1 MKQEHKFSMGYY
13 LTVLFTLILLESIF
27 FSGAAVKEI
36 SYSRFRDLLQTDQIQ
51 SVILESDRI
60 FGLQKEPSAA
70 TSKSDGKTAKAAP
83 DFQPPHKKAP
93 WHLDFSFL
101 TGQRPQQA
109 KRQFMVTRV
118 NDPQLIADLQAHHVE
133 YRGKIESHWL
143 SNFLSNWILPLG
155 LLILLGR
162 FLARR
167 MGKGAGFLDVGKNKA
182 RIYAV
187 DPSQKVTFDD
197 VAGVDEAVE
206 EVKEVVNFLE
216 EPERYTRLGAKLP
229 KGILLIGP
237 PGTGKTLLARAV
249 AGEAGV
255 PFFNLSGSDF
265 VEMFVGVG
273 AARVRDLFKEAKTKA
288 PCIIFIDELDAVGK
302 NRAQGVYMGGNDE
315 RENTLNQLL
324 TEMDGFDPQSG
335 IIIMGATNRPE
346 VLDPALLRP
355 GRFDRQILVDRP
367 DLKGR
372 TDIFAVH
379 TRDLTLDE
387 QVGFRKLAA
396 ETPGFAGAEIANVC
410 NEAALLA
417 SRQGGA
423 VITEAN
429 FQDAIERVIAGL
441 EKKNKLINPHERQV
455 VAFHES
461 GHAIVGHLT
470 PGADPVRKVSIIPRG
485 IGALGY
491 TLQSPLEDRFLM
503 SRSELLGKIKG
514 LLGGR
519 AAEELVFGEVS
530 TGAANDLEKVA
541 ELVRNMLTVYGMS
554 QHMPNLSLVDK
565 GQNQF
570 LGQGPTMQRRSEKLE
585 ELIDRESQ
593 EIIAACYKEALQ
605 LLADHRRELN
615 LMAQVLLEKEKIDDQ
630 EIQSLLGPRKP
641 QQIKNTRT
649 QAQRVGA
656 SSRAAGQGAD
666 RSGSRAS
673 SRAASAISGKEL
685 AADRMWDV

>member
-1 MKQEHKFSMGYY
+1 MKQQHKFSLGYY
-13 LTVLFTLILLESIF
+13 LVVFFSIFLLESIF
-27 FSGAAVKEI
+27 FSGMAVKEI
-36 SYSRFRDLLQTDQIQ
+36 PYSRFRDMLKANRIK
-51 SVILESDRI
+51 SVIVEPDRI
-60 FGLQKEPSAA
+60 YGLKKAP
-70 TSKSDGKTAKAAP
+70 KAAAGAKTN
-83 DFQPPHKKAP
+83 DRAAKDTTQFQPQRKQAP
-93 WHLDFSFL
+93 WHLDFNWFS
-101 TGQRPQQA
+101 GQQKDKA
-109 KRQFMVTRV
+109 KRQFMVTRLQ
-118 NDPQLIADLQAHHVE
+118 DPKLIQDLQAHGVD

-143 SNFLSNWILPLG
+143 SHFLSNWILPLG
-155 LLILLGR
+155 IFILLGS

-187 DPSQKVTFDD
+187 DPSQKVTFED

-206 EVKEVVNFLE
+206 EVKEVVSFLKK
-216 EPERYTRLGAKLP
+216 PDIYTRLGAKLP

-273 AARVRDLFKEAKTKA
+273 AARVRDLFKDAKVKA

-302 NRAQGVYMGGNDE
+302 NRSQGVYMGGNDE

-346 VLDPALLRP
+346 VLDSALLRP

-367 DLKGR
+367 DLEGR
-372 TDIFAVH
+372 MEIFGVH
-379 TRDLTLDE
+379 TRQLKVDAD
-387 QVGFRKLAA
+387 VDFRKLAS

-417 SRQGGA
+417 SRKGEQI
-423 VITEAN
+423 VPLDC

-455 VAFHES
+455 VAYHES

-470 PGADPVRKVSIIPRG
+470 PGADPVHKVSIIPRG

-491 TLQSPLEDRFLM
+491 TLQTPLEDRFLM

-530 TGAANDLEKVA
+530 TGASNDLEKVA
-541 ELVRNMLTVYGMS
+541 DIVRNMLTVYGMS
-554 QHMPNLSLVDK
+554 KHMPNLSLVEK
-565 GQNQF
+565 EQNPF
-570 LGQGPTMQRRSEKLE
+570 LGQGPAVQRRSERLE
-585 ELIDRESQ
+585 ELIDSETQ
-593 EIIAACYKEALQ
+593 EIINACYQEARQ
-605 LLADHRRELN
+605 LLIGHQKELES
-615 LMAQVLLEKEKIDDQ
+615 MARLLLEKEKIEAH
-630 EIQSLLGPRKP
+630 EIQTILGPRAEP
-641 QQIKNTRT
+641 IKINPK
-649 QAQRVGA
+649 
-656 SSRAAGQGAD
+656 AA
-666 RSGSRAS
+666 
-673 SRAASAISGKEL
+673 
-685 AADRMWDV
+685 

>member
-1 MKQEHKFSMGYY
+1 MQLKQEHKFSMGYY
-13 LTVLFTLILLESIF
+13 LTVLFMLILLESIF
-27 FSGAAVKEI
+27 FSGPAVKEI
-36 SYSRFRDLLQTDQIQ
+36 SYSHFRDLLQKDQIQ

-60 FGLQKEPSAA
+60 FGLEKTPSTAASPSAGKNA
-70 TSKSDGKTAKAAP
+70 KETS
-83 DFQPPHKKAP
+83 DFQPPHKKSP
-93 WHLDFSFL
+93 WNLDFSLFS
-101 TGQRPQQA
+101 GHKSQQA

-118 NDPQLIADLQAHHVE
+118 NDRQLIANLQAHHVE

-143 SNFLSNWILPLG
+143 SNFLSNWILPLA
-155 LLILLGR
+155 LFVLLGR
-162 FLARR
+162 FIARR
-167 MGKGAGFLDVGKNKA
+167 MGKGTGFLDVGKNKA

-206 EVKEVVNFLE
+206 EVKEVVSFLK
-216 EPERYTRLGAKLP
+216 EPQRYTRLGAKLP

-273 AARVRDLFKEAKTKA
+273 AARVRDLFKDAKTKA

-302 NRAQGVYMGGNDE
+302 NRAQGVYAGGNDE

-324 TEMDGFDPQSG
+324 TEMDGFDPQAG

-346 VLDPALLRP
+346 VLDQALLRP

-372 TDIFAVH
+372 MDIFAVH

-387 QVGFRKLAA
+387 QVDFRKLAA

-417 SRQGGA
+417 SRQDGA
-423 VITEAN
+423 VVTEAN

-530 TGAANDLEKVA
+530 TGASNDLEKVA

-641 QQIKNTRT
+641 QPVGDTRVQARPPAAQPRAVGQGAERRGSRT
-649 QAQRVGA
+649 QA
-656 SSRAAGQGAD
+656 AGPPAVFQA
-666 RSGSRAS
+666 
-673 SRAASAISGKEL
+673 KK
-685 AADRMWDV
+685 

>member
-1 MKQEHKFSMGYY
+1 MKQQYKFSLSYY
-13 LTVLFTLILLESIF
+13 LVVFFLIIMLESIF

-36 SYSRFRDLLQTDQIQ
+36 SYSRFRNMLTNDRIK
-51 SVILESDRI
+51 SVIVESDRI
-60 FGLQKEPSAA
+60 FGLEKATAA
-70 TSKSDGKTAKAAP
+70 VGDSTAKESPA
-83 DFQPPHKKAP
+83 FQPPHKKAP
-93 WHLDFSFL
+93 WNLDFGLFNKKA
-101 TGQRPQQA
+101 QKKA
-109 KRQFMVTRV
+109 ERQFVVTRLD
-118 NDPQLIADLQAHHVE
+118 DPKLIADLQAHGVD

-143 SNFLSNWILPLG
+143 SNFLSNWILPLAFF
-155 LLILLGR
+155 ILLGR

-167 MGKGAGFLDVGKNKA
+167 MGKGVGFLDVGKNKA
-182 RIYAV
+182 RIYTV
-187 DPSQKVTFDD
+187 DPSQKVSFND

-206 EVKEVVNFLE
+206 EVKEVVSFLKS
-216 EPERYTRLGAKLP
+216 PERYTRLGAKLP

-273 AARVRDLFKEAKTKA
+273 AARVRDLFKDAKDKA

-324 TEMDGFDPQSG
+324 TEMDGFDPQAG

-367 DLKGR
+367 DLNGR
-372 TDIFAVH
+372 MDIFAVH
-379 TRDLTLDE
+379 TREVVLDD
-387 QVGFRKLAA
+387 QVDFRNLAA

-417 SRQGGA
+417 SRKGETSVSQSD
-423 VITEAN
+423 

-461 GHAIVGHLT
+461 GHAIIGHFT
-470 PGADPVRKVSIIPRG
+470 PGADPVQKVSIIPRG

-491 TLQSPLEDRFLM
+491 TLQTPLEDRFLM

-519 AAEELVFGEVS
+519 AAEELIFGEVS
-530 TGAANDLEKVA
+530 TGASNDLEKVA
-541 ELVRNMLTVYGMS
+541 DIVRNMLTVYGMS
-554 QHMPNLSLVDK
+554 DQMPNRSLVEK
-565 GQNQF
+565 ASSNPF
-570 LGQGPTMQRRSEKLE
+570 LGQGPSMQRRSETLE
-585 ELIDRESQ
+585 TLIDKETQ
-593 EIIAACYKEALQ
+593 AIIDAAYQSAKQILSEHRDDLEAMSKL
-605 LLADHRRELN
+605 
-615 LMAQVLLEKEKIDDQ
+615 LLEKEKIDGKD
-630 EIQSLLGPRKP
+630 IQRILGPGQALESAP
-641 QQIKNTRT
+641 HQIG
-649 QAQRVGA
+649 Q
-656 SSRAAGQGAD
+656 SRLTAA
-666 RSGSRAS
+666 R
-673 SRAASAISGKEL
+673 
-685 AADRMWDV
+685 

>member
-1 MKQEHKFSMGYY
+1 MKQEHKFSLGYY
-13 LTVLFTLILLESIF
+13 MLVFFTIIFLESIF
-27 FSGAAVKEI
+27 FSGTAVKEI
-36 SYSRFRDLLQTDQIQ
+36 SYSRFRNLLQNDRIQ
-51 SVILESDRI
+51 SVILETDRI
-60 FGLQKEPSAA
+60 FGLEKAAKDAAA
-70 TSKSDGKTAKAAP
+70 THPADQSAKDSAS
-83 DFQPPHKKAP
+83 FQPKRKQAP
-93 WHLDFSFL
+93 WHLDFNLFKPKSQPKTAL
-101 TGQRPQQA
+101 
-109 KRQFMVTRV
+109 QFVVTRV
-118 NDPQLIADLQAHHVE
+118 NDPKLIDDLQAHGVD

-143 SNFLSNWILPLG
+143 SNFLSDWILPLG
-155 LLILLGR
+155 IFILLGR

-187 DPSQKVTFDD
+187 DPSQKVTFED

-206 EVKEVVNFLE
+206 EVKEVVSFLE
-216 EPERYTRLGAKLP
+216 QPDRYTRLGAKLP

-273 AARVRDLFKEAKTKA
+273 AARVRDLFKDAKTKA

-302 NRAQGVYMGGNDE
+302 NRSQGVYVGGNDE

-324 TEMDGFDPQSG
+324 TEMDGFDPQAG

-372 TDIFAVH
+372 VDIFAVH
-379 TRDLTLDE
+379 TRGLA
-387 QVGFRKLAA
+387 VGDNVDFRKLAA

-417 SRQGGA
+417 SREGGPS
-423 VITEAN
+423 VSQNN

-441 EKKNKLINPHERQV
+441 EKKNKLINPHEREV
-455 VAFHES
+455 VAYHES
-461 GHAIVGHLT
+461 GHAIVGYLT
-470 PGADPVRKVSIIPRG
+470 PGADPVQKVSIIPRG

-491 TLQSPLEDRFLM
+491 TLQTPLEDRFLM

-530 TGAANDLEKVA
+530 TGASNDLEKVA
-541 ELVRNMLTVYGMS
+541 DIVRSMLTVYGMS
-554 QHMPNLSLVDK
+554 KHMPNLSLVDK
-565 GQNQF
+565 GQNHF
-570 LGQGPTMQRRSEKLE
+570 LGQGPSMQRRSEKLE
-585 ELIDRESQ
+585 ELIDRETQ
-593 EIIAACYKEALQ
+593 EIITACYNEARRILS
-605 LLADHRRELN
+605 DHRSELN
-615 LMAQVLLEKEKIDDQ
+615 RMAQVLLKKEKIDAQ
-630 EIQSLLGPRKP
+630 EIQSLLGAPHPKETKPEKGQVPLAITDKTPDLFRNRKEE
-641 QQIKNTRT
+641 Q
-649 QAQRVGA
+649 V
-656 SSRAAGQGAD
+656 
-666 RSGSRAS
+666 
-673 SRAASAISGKEL
+673 L
-685 AADRMWDV
+685 AK

>member
-1 MKQEHKFSMGYY
+1 MQQQHKFSLSYY
-13 LTVLFTLILLESIF
+13 LFVFLTIIMLESLF
-27 FSGAAVKEI
+27 FSGTAVKEI
-36 SYSRFRDLLQTDQIQ
+36 SYSHFRQLLAENRLQ

-60 FGLQKEPSAA
+60 FGLEKAPKATEASTAQKGAA
-70 TSKSDGKTAKAAP
+70 KPAS
-83 DFQPPHKKAP
+83 DFQPARKKAP
-93 WHLDFSFL
+93 WHLNLNLFGEKPATSAK
-101 TGQRPQQA
+101 QQ
-109 KRQFMVTRV
+109 FVVIRV
-118 NDPQLIADLQAHHVE
+118 HDPRLIDDLQAHDVN

-143 SNFLSNWILPLG
+143 SHFLGNWILPLIFF
-155 LLILLGR
+155 ILLGR
-162 FLARR
+162 FLMAR
-167 MGKGAGFLDVGKNKA
+167 MGKGGGFLDVGKNKA

-187 DPSQKVTFDD
+187 EDSQKVSFED

-206 EVKEVVNFLE
+206 EIKEVVSFLK
-216 EPERYTRLGAKLP
+216 EPDRYTRLGAKLP
-229 KGILLIGP
+229 KGILLVGP

-273 AARVRDLFKEAKTKA
+273 AARVRDLFKDAKGKA

-302 NRAQGVYMGGNDE
+302 NRSQGIALGGNDE

-324 TEMDGFDPQSG
+324 TEMDGFDPQAG

-372 TDIFAVH
+372 IDIFAVH
-379 TRDLTLDE
+379 TRDLILDDKVDF
-387 QVGFRKLAA
+387 QSLAA

-417 SRQGGA
+417 SRKEGA
-423 VITEAN
+423 AITQTD
-429 FQDAIERVIAGL
+429 FQDAIERVVAGL

-455 VAFHES
+455 VAYHES

-470 PGADPVRKVSIIPRG
+470 PGADPVQKVSIIPRG

-491 TLQSPLEDRFLM
+491 TLQTPLEDRFLM
-503 SRSELLGKIKG
+503 SRSELMGKIKG

-530 TGAANDLEKVA
+530 TGASNDLEKVA
-541 ELVRNMLTVYGMS
+541 DIVRNMLTVYGMS
-554 QHMPNLSLVDK
+554 SQMPNRSLVEK
-565 GQNQF
+565 GRNPF
-570 LGQGPTMQRRSEKLE
+570 LDQGPSTQRRSENLE
-585 ELIDRESQ
+585 ALLDRETQ
-593 EIIAACYKEALQ
+593 EIIDAAYQAARQ
-605 LLADHRRELN
+605 VLADHRAELEA
-615 LMAQVLLEKEKIDDQ
+615 MARLLLDKEKIDAQD
-630 EIQSLLGPRKP
+630 IQSVLGP
-641 QQIKNTRT
+641 
-649 QAQRVGA
+649 AA
-656 SSRAAGQGAD
+656 SSGKAAENESDA
-666 RSGSRAS
+666 RN
-673 SRAASAISGKEL
+673 
-685 AADRMWDV
+685 VT